1 MTMRNPFPHRRQILQ
16 AIGLGA
22 VAFPFVP
29 LLNAQ
34 GQEAIFP
41 KRLVLFYTPH
51 GTIYDNWKPSGTTT
65 SFTLGPILKPLTP
78 FQRKINVLDGLQ
90 ITHSAVRAPSH
101 TEGIGLTWTGSN
113 LSSGSAFNFQGYPFD
128 WVDGP
133 SVDQVVAKNLRS
145 PAPPFP
151 TLELGVSSGS
161 NAPNNRMIYS
171 GSRQPVQPETSPQK
185 AFNRLFANVTGGQN
199 PNPAA
204 DRLRAEKKS
213 VLDLVTGQLTRVR
226 PSVSTADQL
235 KIDAHTNAIREIETR
250 LGAAGTIVSCTKP
263 VAPVNPSDV
272 PGLVTSQL
280 DVLVAAL
287 ACNLTSVAS
296 LQLKVGD
303 NDDNPYPWLGVND
316 SHHPLSHS
324 GDNDMVARDKL
335 TKIYT
340 WYADRFAYFLGK
352 LDAIPEGNGTLLDN
366 TLVVWSSEIGKG
378 NNHSFSKLPVVLA
391 GGLGGKVTT
400 GRYLQYSNVAHNRL
414 LVAICHAMGLDQVQ
428 KFGSTDQ
435 GTGSL
440 EGFA

>member
-1 MTMRNPFPHRRQILQ
+1 MNMGSHHPHRRQVLQ
-16 AIGLGA
+16 ALGLGA
-22 VAFPFVP
+22 FASAFVP
-29 LLNAQ
+29 VLDAE
-34 GQEAIFP
+34 GQEALFP

-51 GTIYDNWKPSGTTT
+51 GTIYENWKPSGTTT
-65 SFTLGPILKPLTP
+65 SFTLGRILTPLAP

-101 TEGIGLTWTGSN
+101 TEGIGLAWTGSN

-133 SVDQVVAKNLRS
+133 SVDQVIAKNLGS
-145 PAPPFP
+145 GPPFP
-151 TLELGVSSGS
+151 SLELGVNSGS
-161 NAPNNRMIYS
+161 NAPNNRMIYA
-171 GSRQPVQPETSPQK
+171 GARQPVQPETSPQK
-185 AFNRLFANVTGGQN
+185 AFNRLFANVAGGQT
-199 PNPAA
+199 PNPAT

-213 VLDLVTGQLTRVR
+213 VLDLVTAQLARVR

-250 LGAAGTIVSCTKP
+250 LGASAPAVSCTKP
-263 VAPVNPSDV
+263 VAPTNANDV
-272 PGLVTSQL
+272 PGLVTGQL
-280 DVLVAAL
+280 DILAAAL
-287 ACNLTSVAS
+287 ACNQTRVAS

-303 NDDNPYPWLGVND
+303 NDNNPYPWLGVND
-316 SHHPLSHS
+316 AHHPLSHS
-324 GDNDMVARDKL
+324 GDNDMVAKEKL

-366 TLVVWSSEIGKG
+366 TLVVWSSEVGKG

-391 GGLGGKVTT
+391 GGLGGKVAT